1 MSTNLSVK
9 SKSQNMFKIAFGT
22 KVAKVPSINSN
33 SQKQQQSQ
41 QQQQQTSL
49 LKISNVNNYIKL
61 NYHQIFKNKI
71 FFSSLN
77 LI

>member
-33 SQKQQQSQ
+33 SQKQQQT

-49 LKISNVNNYIKL
+49 LKISNVNTYINL
-61 NYHQIFKNKI
+61 NSHQAYKIKYIF
-71 FFSSLN
+71 S
-77 LI
+77 

>member
-1 MSTNLSVK
+1 MIISDLDNNNWEMSTNLSVK

-33 SQKQQQSQ
+33 SQKQQQT

-61 NYHQIFKNKI
+61 NYH
-71 FFSSLN
+71 
-77 LI
+77 